1 MSSSV
6 AVPFML
12 SGPGVPFMST
22 AQDIDENKVN
32 EIKYIDKQSVILN
45 FQNNL
50 ANIPQYTNPTFINFL
65 ELHYIG
71 CAIEIRKN
79 FLIFNGV
86 YSSHTRC

>member
-1 MSSSV
+1 IV
-6 AVPFML
+6 

-22 AQDIDENKVN
+22 AQDVDENNVN
-32 EIKYIDKQSVILN
+32 ESKYIDKNSVILN
-45 FQNNL
+45 LQNNF
-50 ANIPQYTNPTFINFL
+50 ANISQYTNTTFINFL

-86 YSSHTRC
+86 YSSHTRY

>member
-1 MSSSV
+1 
-6 AVPFML
+6 ML

-50 ANIPQYTNPTFINFL
+50 ANIPQYTNTTFINFL

-79 FLIFNGV
+79 FLIFKGV
-86 YSSHTRC
+86 YSSQTRC

>member
-1 MSSSV
+1 V
-6 AVPFML
+6 L

-50 ANIPQYTNPTFINFL
+50 ANIPNTPILRLSTFWNYTIL
-65 ELHYIG
+65 DV
-71 CAIEIRKN
+71 R
-79 FLIFNGV
+79 
-86 YSSHTRC
+86 